1 MKPSNGITPLA
12 VKVFSIG
19 SGERMALK
27 IIVGVKWVP
36 NTQVVNIDPK
46 TGTLIREGVPSI
58 INPHDLNAVELAL
71 SLKERYGGTVT
82 AISMAPIS
90 AKMGLEFVLG
100 MGVDKAVLISDP
112 TFAGADTLATSYT
125 LAKAIE
131 KLSPFDII
139 LVGQETIDSSTAHIG
154 AQIASWLKI
163 PYLYYVTDVEVID
176 KKLRVKRRLEK
187 SIEVYELPLP
197 SLIAVAMKSNK
208 PRPVRLLYK
217 LRAKMEHAIEIWS
230 NRELRLNQRCVGLN
244 GSPTK
249 VEKIVPTPSIPRR
262 KERFE
267 GSDVKEAVR
276 WLLDKLEKEGVRLV

>member
-163 PYLYYVTDVEVID
+163 PYLYYVTDVEIID
-176 KKLRVKRRLEK
+176 EKLRVKRRLEK
-187 SIEVYELPLP
+187 SVEVYELPIP

-217 LRAKMEHAIEIWS
+217 LRAKTERAIEIWS
-230 NRELRLNQRCVGLN
+230 NRELRLNRRCVGLD
-244 GSPTK
+244 GSPTR
-249 VEKIVPTPSIPRR
+249 VEKIVPTPSIPRK

-267 GSDVKEAVR
+267 GSDVREAVR